1 MADQPSGGDE
11 DMEETDERMEETGG
25 EADVVNSM
33 DADAIEAETD
43 EGSGDDELVEET
55 TVDTTKAVMDQPNGG
70 DGGMG
75 MPEVMPDQQWDSG
88 DMEENGGVT
97 DLTIQIWIDALLYC
111 NFKQPNN
118 AANNTVQLSIL
129 QKMKVL
135 IK

>member
-1 MADQPSGGDE
+1 
-11 DMEETDERMEETGG
+11 MEETDERMEETGG

-75 MPEVMPDQQWDSG
+75 MPEVMPDQQ
-88 DMEENGGVT
+88 
-97 DLTIQIWIDALLYC
+97 
-111 NFKQPNN
+111 
-118 AANNTVQLSIL
+118 
-129 QKMKVL
+129 
-135 IK
+135 